1 MIAVVIIGG
10 QTLSLALTLLATPVV
25 YSLLDDLGERVRAWR
40 PARRPVTIRAPGA
53 PDEVLTASESRER
66 G

>member
-1 MIAVVIIGG
+1 VIAVVIIGG

-25 YSLLDDLGERVRAWR
+25 CSLLDDLGQRVRVWR
-40 PARRPVTIRAPGA
+40 PARRPVSVRAPGA
-53 PDEVLTASESRER
+53 PDEVLTATETPER